1 MQGWYWFC
9 PPKLLL
15 SEELGHLWTATAV
28 EQVCSHMH
36 KAAVVWPGTETEN
49 RGLIKLVLT

>member
-1 MQGWYWFC
+1 MQGWYWFY

-49 RGLIKLVLT
+49 WGLIKLVLT